1 MDNQLNLNAVWLTH
15 THYDHIQGLDACL
28 KFNDSVSIYV
38 HSIESSRVGAEG
50 SVIHVNDGDNI
61 QLGGSCWD
69 IIHTPGHSPGGI
81 CFYSAPHLITGDTL
95 FVNGCGRADITG
107 ANVDDLYRSLER
119 LKTYPVD
126 TIIYPGHDYARRQND
141 LLGNQFE
148 SNRFLK
154 ASDYEA
160 FVTLRMK

>member
-1 MDNQLNLNAVWLTH
+1 M
-15 THYDHIQGLDACL
+15 
-28 KFNDSVSIYV
+28 KFNDSAPIYV
-38 HSIESSRVGAEG
+38 HSIESSRVGDEG

-61 QLGGSCWD
+61 QLGSSCWD
-69 IIHTPGHSPGGI
+69 VIHTPGHSPGGI

-107 ANVDDLYRSLER
+107 SNVDDLYHSIER

-148 SNRFLK
+148 SIGFLK
-154 ASDYEA
+154 RLIMRHLLNYA
-160 FVTLRMK
+160 